1 MLKWLGVV
9 NLYLLSSLLLCLGVL
24 LLPCVTFIYWGLG
37 TSFFI
42 ALCFSSPYP
51 TSYVADGAGVSTV
64 STVLVWIAL
73 AVIVCCL
80 LATGFMC
87 FLSSAPTPPPSRT
100 QIVLEAD
107 PNCTHFPSLG
117 RHGEQRLRGQHPGA
131 DHGHEPKRLLPPSV
145 RRLPFLTPPKAVAV
159 TSRDSSAVLVGG

>member
-1 MLKWLGVV
+1 V

-37 TSFFI
+37 TSFFTTR
-42 ALCFSSPYP
+42 ACLSLPYP
-51 TSYVADGAGVSTV
+51 TSYVHDGAGVSTV

-87 FLSSAPTPPPSRT
+87 FLSSTPTPPPSPMVER
-100 QIVLEAD
+100 
-107 PNCTHFPSLG
+107 S
-117 RHGEQRLRGQHPGA
+117 
-131 DHGHEPKRLLPPSV
+131 
-145 RRLPFLTPPKAVAV
+145 
-159 TSRDSSAVLVGG
+159 